1 MEWEFKE
8 PKMGDMIRTKIKFY
22 HHYGIF
28 IDEQTVLAFGMPDN
42 SGVDP
47 ETIEVLTTDIVT
59 FMHGST
65 LETAVLDRKE
75 RHDRRSP
82 KETVDYALSQLGRKG
97 YHILYNN
104 CEHFANECM
113 FGKSKSSFV
122 DSVRD
127 EIRKKMGKG

>member
-1 MEWEFKE
+1 MVR
-8 PKMGDMIRTKIKFY
+8 IKIKFY

-28 IDEQTVLAFGMPDN
+28 VDEQTVVAFGMPDN

-47 ETIEVLTTDIVT
+47 ETIEVLTTDVMT

-75 RHDRRSP
+75 RRDRRSA
-82 KETVDYALSQLGRKG
+82 KETIDYALSQLGRKG

-104 CEHFANECM
+104 CEHFANECV
-113 FGKSKSSFV
+113 FGESRSSFV

>member
-8 PKMGDMIRTKIKFY
+8 PQTGDMIRTKIKFY

-28 IDEQTVLAFGMPDN
+28 VDEQTVVAFGMPDN

-47 ETIEVLTTDIVT
+47 ETIEVLTTDVVT
-59 FMHGST
+59 FMHGSM

-75 RHDRRSP
+75 CHKRRSV
-82 KETVDYALSQLGRKG
+82 KETVDYAMSQLGRKG

-104 CEHFANECM
+104 CEHFANECI
-113 FGKSKSSFV
+113 FGEAKSSFV

-127 EIRKKMGKG
+127 EIRKKMSKA

>member
-1 MEWEFKE
+1 MNWEFKE

-28 IDEQTVLAFGMPDN
+28 VDEQTVVAFGMPDN

-47 ETIEVLTTDIVT
+47 ETIEVLTTDVVT

-75 RHDRRSP
+75 RYDRRSP
-82 KETVDYALSQLGRKG
+82 KETVDYAMSQLGRKG
-97 YHILYNN
+97 YHILNN
-104 CEHFANECM
+104 CEHFTNECI
-113 FGKSKSSFV
+113 FGESKSSFV